1 MGHMLYGSTPTAIE
15 LDDRTLAHVEL
26 VTLAKLRRNESFA
39 LTLDAAD
46 GSRSTYWLNANSP
59 LEFHFTVGRQEINR
73 EWLDIIIDTANS
85 TGGMRVVPEPKS
97 SAADTTKGD
106 SPK

>member
-1 MGHMLYGSTPTAIE
+1 MGHMLYGSTPTVIE

-39 LTLDAAD
+39 FSIDAPD
-46 GSRSTYWLNANSP
+46 GGRSTYWLNASSP
-59 LEFHFTVGRQEINR
+59 LEFHFEVGRQEINR
-73 EWLDIIIDTANS
+73 EWLDQIIDTANS
-85 TGGMRVVPEPKS
+85 TGGMRVVPEPETK
-97 SAADTTKGD
+97 KGD

>member
-1 MGHMLYGSTPTAIE
+1 MGHILYGSTPTKIE

-26 VTLAKLRRNESFA
+26 VALAKLRRSESFA
-39 LTLDAAD
+39 FSLDEPN
-46 GSRSTYWLNANSP
+46 GRRSTYWFNANSP
-59 LEFHFTVGRQEINR
+59 LEFHFDSGRQEINR

-85 TGGMRVVPEPKS
+85 TGGMRIVAEPE
-97 SAADTTKGD
+97 TQKGD